1 MLYMLTQTVP
11 SMYLQNKGP

>member
-11 SMYLQNKGP
+11 SMYL